1 MVVLPLLPVTQIVRA
16 DVYGAANSI
25 SDTTGIPRSR
35 TAFIIGA
42 FFAGVAGALYAT
54 YFPRIKPDTFGFM
67 KSVDIL
73 VIVVFGGLGS
83 ITGSILG
90 AIVLGL
96 ISMFLSSYTELRMV
110 LYALL
115 LVIIMI
121 FRPQGLM
128 GSKEFSIAMFKR
140 AGDRISGLFRKKEKE
155 EKV

>member
-1 MVVLPLLPVTQIVRA
+1 MGI
-16 DVYGAANSI
+16 N
-25 SDTTGIPRSR
+25 TTRYKV

-42 FFAGVAGALYAT
+42 FCAGVAGALYAT

-83 ITGSILG
+83 ITGSIFG

-96 ISMFLSSYTELRMV
+96 ISMILSSYTELRMV

-115 LVIIMI
+115 LVVIMI

-128 GSKEFSIAMFKR
+128 GSREFSVALFKR
-140 AGDRISGLFRKKEKE
+140 AGEQLSGLFRKKEKE
-155 EKV
+155 GRV

>member
-1 MVVLPLLPVTQIVRA
+1 
-16 DVYGAANSI
+16 
-25 SDTTGIPRSR
+25 
-35 TAFIIGA
+35 
-42 FFAGVAGALYAT
+42 
-54 YFPRIKPDTFGFM
+54 M